1 MSCWEVLGIEPTD
14 NLCDIKSAFAE
25 RSKSCHPEDNP
36 EGFRRLRDA
45 YRQAAALSQHRKEAA
60 THSFEAV
67 NSETAAPDS
76 QSNIKP
82 TYILPLQTD
91 PDIIHTPDK
100 HLDFTEAERQYKGRE
115 KAGQPPD
122 ASVPVSPPPQ
132 AAAVWQAAAP
142 QQSSESV
149 SGTRTHKVSPYII
162 MFAFIMLCRGIAYLS
177 NTSNYSTATTE
188 NFKIEKRLISEWDGT
203 VTSTDLETLEAQA
216 LELWHYQA
224 ADRLETLDQLKAGTP
239 YPQCLA
245 ASRLRMS
252 ENDYNLLR
260 LSLNKDGESVTAEK
274 LEQYRTAEEL
284 FVRTRILPPLKL
296 MITQQYAL
304 SHAEEIC
311 SLLNL
316 PYGKFIEINGNYL
329 KDESIE
335 KLESALLKYNR
346 LAPPELWKTG

>member
-1 MSCWEVLGIEPTD
+1 MNCWEVLGIDPTD

-25 RSKSCHPEDNP
+25 RSRSCHPEDNP

-45 YRQAAALSQHRKEAA
+45 YRQAAALSQRRREAA

-67 NSETAAPDS
+67 NSETAAPDPPENS
-76 QSNIKP
+76 KP

-91 PDIIHTPDK
+91 PDIIYTPDK
-100 HLDFTEAERQYKGRE
+100 TLDFTEAERQYKGRE
-115 KAGQPPD
+115 KPGQPPD

-142 QQSSESV
+142 QQPAERV
-149 SGTRTHKVSPYII
+149 SGTRTRKVSPYIL

-177 NTSNYSTATTE
+177 NTSTYSTATTE
-188 NFKIEKRLISEWDGT
+188 NFKIDQRLIAEWDGT
-203 VTSTDLETLEAQA
+203 VTRTDLDTLEAQA
-216 LELWHYQA
+216 LALWNHQA
-224 ADRLETLDQLKAGTP
+224 ADRLETLGQLKAGAS

-245 ASRLRMS
+245 ASRLRMT

-260 LSLNKDGESVTAEK
+260 LSLNKDGESVTAGK
-274 LEQYRTAEEL
+274 LEQFRTAEEL
-284 FVRTRILPPLKL
+284 FVRTRILPQLKF

-304 SHAEEIC
+304 VHAKEIC

-316 PYGKFIEINGNYL
+316 PYGRFIEINGDYL
-329 KDESIE
+329 KDRNID

-346 LAPPELWKTG
+346 LAPPELWKTE